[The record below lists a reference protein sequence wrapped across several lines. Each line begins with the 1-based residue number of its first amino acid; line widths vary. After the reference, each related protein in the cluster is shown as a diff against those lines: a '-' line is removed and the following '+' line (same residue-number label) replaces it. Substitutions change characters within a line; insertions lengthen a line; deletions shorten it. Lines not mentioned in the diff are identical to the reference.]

1 MTAPG
6 TSFLDFFVL
15 EAGEYV
21 EQLDGLVLRA
31 PGSGPDA
38 DQLQKVARAL
48 RGSATMAKLSS
59 FADLASGIEAVGRAL
74 RTNAVSWDERLKS
87 ALAGTID
94 DFKILVRAVRTWSPN
109 EDQLAMRRLQELGQ
123 FVQTTSGSAT
133 PSAASGMSFFAS
145 ETNNIAAGLELLATR
160 PDDHVGG
167 ANVLARV
174 RALRGVAG
182 TKEIPALSEVTEA
195 AEAAVKPLEM
205 GTAKLTPE
213 HVNLL
218 RASAD
223 ILRTI
228 SAALAGGPAVT
239 TSTPQ
244 YRSFLTALDA
254 VVAHAGSERVIPI
267 DQLFYDDA
275 GPHILSVASNPPT
288 TPAQRFRMEVVSL
301 GEHLHQVID
310 EARRATDLIQQ
321 EHARG
326 ELGKALRSI
335 RATASSF
342 GQMAVA
348 QTVDAHL
355 EAAGD
360 LTPAAIDAISKFAA
374 SISPAVTAPP
384 PTAPATVPIR
394 PTHIHQV
401 AEALGTTGPL
411 PRTSAVMQQPA
422 PMTPGSLPSRSA
434 PTSAPAPAP
443 APAPARAT
451 APAPSAT
458 RASQSLDAHI
468 AAFDALSNERF
479 AEPAKLEDDV
489 VPVDALLYRGRAAL
503 DRAVELRDAIRRAG
517 GTPAPEVLEELYDL
531 VELARV
537 D

>member
-21 EQLDGLVLRA
+21 EQLDGLILRA
-31 PGSGPDA
+31 PAGAGPDA
-38 DQLQKVARAL
+38 DSLQKVARAL

-59 FADLASGIEAVGRAL
+59 FADLASGIESVGRAL

-205 GTAKLTPE
+205 GTPKLSPE

-218 RASAD
+218 RAAAD

-244 YRSFLTALDA
+244 YRSFLTALDGL
-254 VVAHAGSERVIPI
+254 VAHAGSERVIPI

-321 EHARG
+321 EHAKG

-335 RATASSF
+335 RATAASF

-355 EAAGD
+355 ESAGD

-374 SISPAVTAPP
+374 SISPAVAVPP

-401 AEALGTTGPL
+401 AEALGSTGPL
-411 PRTSAVMQQPA
+411 PRTSAVMPQPA
-422 PMTPGSLPSRSA
+422 PMAPGTLPSRSA
-434 PTSAPAPAP
+434 PAAASGVPSAPPA
-443 APAPARAT
+443 ARS
-451 APAPSAT
+451 SAV
-458 RASQSLDAHI
+458 SQSLDAHI

-489 VPVDALLYRGRAAL
+489 IPVDALLYKGRAAL

>member
-21 EQLDGLVLRA
+21 EQLDALVSRA
-31 PGSGPDA
+31 PGSGPDT
-38 DQLQKVARAL
+38 DQLQKLARAL
-48 RGSATMAKLSS
+48 RGTATMAKLSS
-59 FADLASGIEAVGRAL
+59 FADLASGVEGVGRAL
-74 RTNAVSWDERLKS
+74 RGGATKWDERLKS
-87 ALAGTID
+87 VLTATID
-94 DFKILVRAVRTWSPN
+94 DFKILVRAVRSWSPT

-123 FVQTTSGSAT
+123 FAPVAAGTAT
-133 PSAASGMSFFAS
+133 PAAASGSTFFAS

-182 TKEIPALSEVTEA
+182 VKDVAALSEVTEA
-195 AEAAVKPLEM
+195 AESAVRPLET
-205 GTAKLTPE
+205 GTDRLPADN
-213 HVNLL
+213 VNLL

-223 ILRTI
+223 LLRSI
-228 SAALAGGPAVT
+228 SAALAGGPQVT

-244 YRSFLTALDA
+244 YRSFLSALDT
-254 VVAHAGSERVIPI
+254 VVAHAGHERVIPI
-267 DQLFYDDA
+267 DQLFFNDA

-301 GEHLHQVID
+301 GEHLHRVID
-310 EARRATDLIQQ
+310 EARRATDAIQQ
-321 EHARG
+321 EHAKG
-326 ELGKALRSI
+326 ELGKALRAI

-355 EAAGD
+355 ESAGD
-360 LTPAAIDAISKFAA
+360 LTAAAIDSISAFAA
-374 SISPAVTAPP
+374 SISPAVAAP
-384 PTAPATVPIR
+384 APAPAATVPIR
-394 PTHIHQV
+394 PTHIQQV
-401 AEALGTTGPL
+401 ADALGSAGPL
-411 PRTSAVMQQPA
+411 PRTSAVMPQPA
-422 PMTPGSLPSRSA
+422 PMSPGSLPSRSA
-434 PTSAPAPAP
+434 PTAAPIPT
-443 APAPARAT
+443 PAR
-451 APAPSAT
+451 SG
-458 RASQSLDAHI
+458 LDAHI
-468 AAFDALSNERF
+468 AAFEALSNERF
-479 AEPAKLEDDV
+479 AEPANLDGDV
-489 VPVDALLYRGRAAL
+489 IPVDALLYKGRAAL

>member
-6 TSFLDFFVL
+6 TSFLDFFAL

-21 EQLDGLVLRA
+21 DQLDGLVLRA
-31 PGSGPDA
+31 PASGPDP

-48 RGSATMAKLSS
+48 RGSATMAKLGA
-59 FADLASGIEAVGRAL
+59 FADLASGLEAVGRAL
-74 RTNAVSWDERLKS
+74 RQSSLAWDERIKS
-87 ALAGTID
+87 VLTATID
-94 DFKILVRAVRTWSPN
+94 DFKILVRAVRAWSPN

-123 FVQTTSGSAT
+123 YAKLPVGTPTPIAGGGSA
-133 PSAASGMSFFAS
+133 FFAS

-160 PDDHVGG
+160 PDDQVGG

-182 TKEIPALSEVTEA
+182 VKDVSALSEVTEA

-205 GTAKLTPE
+205 GMARLTAE

-223 ILRTI
+223 LLRTI
-228 SAALAGGPAVT
+228 SAALAGGPPVT

-244 YRSFLTALDA
+244 YRAFLAALDG
-254 VVAHAGSERVIPI
+254 VVAHAGSDRVIPI
-267 DQLFYDDA
+267 DQLFFNDA

-301 GEHLHQVID
+301 GEHLHRVID
-310 EARRATDLIQQ
+310 EARRAPDAIQQ
-321 EHARG
+321 EHAKA
-326 ELGKALRSI
+326 ELGKALRAI
-335 RATASSF
+335 RATAASF

-348 QTVDAHL
+348 QVVDGHL
-355 EAAGD
+355 ESAGD
-360 LTPAAIDAISKFAA
+360 LTATAIEAISKFAA
-374 SISPAVTAPP
+374 SISPAVAAPA
-384 PTAPATVPIR
+384 PTPAATVPIR

-401 AEALGTTGPL
+401 AEALGRAGPL
-411 PRTSAVMQQPA
+411 PRTSAVMAQPE
-422 PMTPGSLPSRSA
+422 PMAPGSLPSRSA
-434 PTSAPAPAP
+434 PAASSAPPSVAS
-443 APAPARAT
+443 T
-451 APAPSAT
+451 AVPSA
-458 RASQSLDAHI
+458 RSSAVAASALDAHI

-479 AEPAKLEDDV
+479 AEPAQLEDDV
-489 VPVDALLYRGRAAL
+489 VPVDALLYKGRAAL
-503 DRAVELRDAIRRAG
+503 DRAVEIRDAIRRAG

-537 D
+537 G